1 MYDETEPLEVPD
13 TTCPSCVES
22 LAATAIFIHLK
33 KKAGDNNL
41 RFAFSLPPA
50 LERHQEFLTNISKSP
65 CSLNISAITYNVPL
79 LCNTFSTTQELFQ
92 MPMLA
97 LVEAVGG
104 STGNSVTNP
113 SHTAMPGTNCM
124 AANPVQPLPMEL
136 LDSLSVHS
144 KMSLIHSIVTHILKQ
159 VRRHINTMCHRNQE
173 IIISRHIRAEEMNF
187 RP

>member
-79 LCNTFSTTQELFQ
+79 LWIGKCSSTEQDVLIIDF
-92 MPMLA
+92 PP
-97 LVEAVGG
+97 
-104 STGNSVTNP
+104 NP
-113 SHTAMPGTNCM
+113 S
-124 AANPVQPLPMEL
+124 PLSKYLYVNYDSKLQFIYL
-136 LDSLSVHS
+136 LQTYIMIKTTSNYNYPTSINRKAKIYFHPQTTTCINIPYLL
-144 KMSLIHSIVTHILKQ
+144 LIST
-159 VRRHINTMCHRNQE
+159 
-173 IIISRHIRAEEMNF
+173 IIAQITYHLRYYNF
-187 RP
+187 I